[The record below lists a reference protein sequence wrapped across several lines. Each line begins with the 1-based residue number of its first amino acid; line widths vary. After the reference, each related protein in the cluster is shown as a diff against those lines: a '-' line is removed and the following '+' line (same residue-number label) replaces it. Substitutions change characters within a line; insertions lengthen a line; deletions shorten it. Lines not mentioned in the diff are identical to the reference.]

1 MNHSLDGKKIIITGG
16 TSGIGQ
22 ATALMA
28 AEAGADIAL
37 CGLNEEG
44 AEKTIQ
50 GIRKF
55 GKNSFFQVFDIG
67 DLNAARKFVNDS
79 INFLGGLDGLFN
91 NAGTNFWHGVSNAT
105 IDQIQRCMDV
115 NFYSAWA
122 ISQEAYPALK
132 DNHGGVIVNMSSIHA
147 ERTLPGVFPY
157 NVSKAA
163 MVAMTK
169 SMALEWGKDNI
180 QALAIQPAL
189 IQTPLAQEYFDKFE
203 DPKAELLRLESHY
216 PLGRS
221 GKPEDIASLVVFLL
235 SKQNKFISGQS
246 ILVDGAISVLMESP
260 DN

>member
-1 MNHSLDGKKIIITGG
+1 
-16 TSGIGQ
+16 
-22 ATALMA
+22 
-28 AEAGADIAL
+28 
-37 CGLNEEG
+37 
-44 AEKTIQ
+44 
-50 GIRKF
+50 
-55 GKNSFFQVFDIG
+55 
-67 DLNAARKFVNDS
+67 
-79 INFLGGLDGLFN
+79 
-91 NAGTNFWHGVSNAT
+91 
-105 IDQIQRCMDV
+105 
-115 NFYSAWA
+115 
-122 ISQEAYPALK
+122 
-132 DNHGGVIVNMSSIHA
+132 MSSIHA

-221 GKPEDIASLVVFLL
+221 CKPEDIASLVVFLL